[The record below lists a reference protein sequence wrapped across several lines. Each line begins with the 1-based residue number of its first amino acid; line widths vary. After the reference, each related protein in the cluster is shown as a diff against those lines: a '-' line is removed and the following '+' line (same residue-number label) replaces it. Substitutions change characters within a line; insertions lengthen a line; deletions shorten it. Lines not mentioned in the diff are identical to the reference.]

1 MKSLSCGSLPCAV
14 VGRQASPELPLQDCA
29 IIPLDLLIEIA
40 IKDEAAWYALY
51 RINEEF
57 KEYSKTHHAAIKYM
71 RCYQT
76 IMYRGNVL
84 QYRLFGELHSIDC
97 PAHSSSAL
105 DIYYIGGV
113 ITRIDGPAFI
123 DKIEGREEWM
133 RDGLLDRAG
142 DLPAIIAY
150 DGSYRAYYRRGA
162 LHRENN
168 KAAIIM
174 IENGRKYKEYWQ
186 NGARNIIPEI
196 ERGMSQPIITAI
208 ICAFVFGLLFG
219 LLIFAIK

>member
-1 MKSLSCGSLPCAV
+1 M
-14 VGRQASPELPLQDCA
+14 
-29 IIPLDLLIEIA
+29 IPLDILIEIA
-40 IKDEAAWYALY
+40 LNDEAAWYALY
-51 RINEEF
+51 LINDEF
-57 KEYSKTHHAAIKYM
+57 KEYSKTHCVAIKYM
-71 RCYQT
+71 RRYQT
-76 IMYRGNVL
+76 IMYRGNIL
-84 QYRLFGELHSIDC
+84 QYHLFGRLHRVDG
-97 PAHSSSAL
+97 PAHSSPRQ
-105 DIYYIGGV
+105 DIYYIAGV
-113 ITRIDGPAFI
+113 ITHDDGPAFI

-133 RDGLLDRAG
+133 RDGLLDRTG
-142 DLPAIIAY
+142 DLPAIISY

-196 ERGMSQPIITAI
+196 ERGMSQPIIAAI

-219 LLIFAIK
+219 LLIFTIK